1 MHWPTLLEV
10 KKYDIFLGKLDGWHT
25 SRVAQSADCVTLEK
39 WINRGYRI
47 ATEHQIG
54 TVLHE
59 VYLVKK

>member
-1 MHWPTLLEV
+1 M
-10 KKYDIFLGKLDGWHT
+10 KKYDIFLGRLDGWHT
-25 SRVAQSADCVTLEK
+25 TRVAQSANNTTLAD

-59 VYLVKK
+59 VYLVKN